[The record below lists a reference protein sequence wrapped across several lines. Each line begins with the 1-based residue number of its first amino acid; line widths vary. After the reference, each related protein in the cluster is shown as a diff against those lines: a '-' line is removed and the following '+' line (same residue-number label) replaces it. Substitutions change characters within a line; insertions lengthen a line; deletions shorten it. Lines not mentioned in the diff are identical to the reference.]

1 MDRWLTFDCFGTLI
15 DWRHG
20 IRTTGE
26 LLFPGRGQDFLDA
39 YITLE
44 AEVEGEGSF
53 KRYRAVLTETTRRAA
68 RQLAL
73 DLKPD
78 DATALVST
86 IPHWPPFADVG
97 PALAELRRD
106 GWRFA
111 LLTNCDRDIIALT
124 QRRLPASF
132 DAVVTAEDVSAWH
145 PDGHLVVDCS
155 APHARRRHGARAC
168 PRCQR
173 VAGAPLPDLRAHVR
187 AINHLAQLDVGP
199 LGEGLMTFEM
209 RTQLE
214 APLSGHGLAKDD
226 AVRVAHRNQH
236 RLDAAGRRVQL
247 DLVRLTGEIGRQVRG
262 AKRGS
267 ADVEFG

>member
-1 MDRWLTFDCFGTLI
+1 VSDRWLTFDCFGTLI

-26 LLFPGRGQDFLDA
+26 LLFPGRGQDFLAA

-132 DAVVTAEDVSAWH
+132 DAVVTAEDVSAYKPSPAH
-145 PDGHLVVDCS
+145 FRLFQSTFGSS
-155 APHARRRHGARAC
+155 AAVWIHVAQSYFHDIRPTHELGIT
-168 PRCQR
+168 R
-173 VAGAPLPDLRAHVR
+173 VWVNRQGERDDPSIADAVISG
-187 AINHLAQLDVGP
+187 LAQLPEAVSGLSKVG
-199 LGEGLMTFEM
+199 
-209 RTQLE
+209 
-214 APLSGHGLAKDD
+214 
-226 AVRVAHRNQH
+226 
-236 RLDAAGRRVQL
+236 
-247 DLVRLTGEIGRQVRG
+247 
-262 AKRGS
+262 
-267 ADVEFG
+267 

>member
-1 MDRWLTFDCFGTLI
+1 MPDRWLTFDCFGTLI

-26 LLFPGRGQDFLDA
+26 LLFPGRGEAFLDA

-44 AEVEGEGSF
+44 AEVEAEGSF
-53 KRYRAVLTETTRRAA
+53 KRYRAVLTETARRAA
-68 RQLAL
+68 RQLDV

-106 GWRFA
+106 GWKLA

-132 DAVVTAEDVSAWH
+132 DAVVTAEDVSAYK
-145 PDGHLVVDCS
+145 PDPAHFRLFQSTFGSS
-155 APHARRRHGARAC
+155 ADAWIH
-168 PRCQR
+168 
-173 VAGAPLPDLRAHVR
+173 VAQSYFHDIRPTHELGIKRIWVNRQGEKDDPS
-187 AINHLAQLDVGP
+187 LADAVI
-199 LGEGLMTFEM
+199 
-209 RTQLE
+209 R
-214 APLSGHGLAKDD
+214 GLAELPA
-226 AVRVAHRNQH
+226 AVKSLQ
-236 RLDAAGRRVQL
+236 
-247 DLVRLTGEIGRQVRG
+247 
-262 AKRGS
+262 
-267 ADVEFG
+267 